1 MRGQGRVFVAM
12 LLLTVLGAGLA
23 GWAGVEFGLHRSE
36 HNADLDTILHRDL
49 DLTSDQDRKLDALE
63 AGFARDRESLQEQ
76 MRAANRD
83 LAHAIT
89 VEHRF
94 DPGARVAIDHFHQS
108 MRILQERTVQ
118 HVLSM
123 RALLTPEQQKR
134 FDKMIDNALVAGSP

>member
-1 MRGQGRVFVAM
+1 MRQGRVFVAM

-36 HNADLDTILHRDL
+36 HHADLDTILHRDL

-63 AGFARDRESLQEQ
+63 ASFARDRESLQEQ